1 MTVNKTI
8 QNRLALIRTHMKEH
22 NLEAV
27 VIDSADPHM
36 SEYLPAYWQGRA
48 WASGFTGSVGR
59 LVVLKDTAYLW
70 TDSRYWVQA
79 ETQLDGTTIELK
91 KMGKDERYSDFLGK
105 HLTKGSTVAVDGDV
119 LSVDEY
125 DRLKS
130 VFQDTIALHLTDV
143 LGDVWQE
150 RPALPD
156 AKIDVHN
163 AKFVDIC
170 TSDKLDQ
177 IKAKMAD
184 LGADNHLISSL
195 DDIAWLANLRGSD
208 VECNPVF
215 LSHLLITPQK
225 TTLYTHYKTMTDK
238 AKEQTA
244 QAKITLK
251 AYQDLAD
258 DLATLQGSLLIDKK
272 KVAKGTLKT
281 VPDAVSIIDKTN
293 PSTLL
298 KAIKTDKALEHIR
311 DAMVQD
317 GVALCEFF
325 TDFEKRL
332 ANNERLSE
340 LDVAQMLDDYRSK
353 QPNYVGKSFDTIAG
367 FLGNGAIVHYKADE
381 DNFRYLD
388 GDGLLLIDSG
398 CQYENGTTDITRM
411 SFVGRVCDEAKRDVT
426 FVLKAHI
433 ALAKAVFP
441 VDFPS
446 PMLDVLARMP
456 MWEQG
461 LDYGHGTGHG
471 VGYFLNVHEGPQS
484 ITFYAPQTPE
494 RVMKKGMVTS
504 NEPGLYRTNHWGVR
518 IENLVACVDY
528 CTTAFGEFL
537 KFEDL
542 TLCPIDTR
550 LILPE
555 LLTDSEK
562 QWLNHYHKKVYDALI
577 GLVSDKAKSWLTDRT
592 API

>member
-1 MTVNKTI
+1 MTI
-8 QNRLALIRTHMKEH
+8 QNRLADIRTHMKEH
-22 NLEAV
+22 NLDAV

-36 SEYLPAYWQGRA
+36 SEYLPEHWQGRA
-48 WASGFTGSVGR
+48 WASGFTGSVGQ
-59 LVVLKDTAYLW
+59 LVVLKDSAYLW
-70 TDSRYWVQA
+70 TDSRYWLQA
-79 ETQLDGTTIELK
+79 DSQLNGTTIELK
-91 KMGKDERYSDFLGK
+91 KMGKDERYSDFLMK
-105 HLTKGSTVAVDGDV
+105 SLTKGSTVAIDGDV
-119 LSVDEY
+119 VSVDEF

-130 VFQDTIALHLTDV
+130 AFQDTIALHLTDV
-143 LGDVWQE
+143 LSDIWQD
-150 RPALPD
+150 RPALPN
-156 AKIDVHN
+156 AKIYAHN
-163 AKFVDIC
+163 AKFIDTC
-170 TSDKLDQ
+170 TSDKLAQ
-177 IKAKMAD
+177 VKTKMAD

-195 DDIAWLANLRGSD
+195 DDIAWLTNLRGSD
-208 VECNPVF
+208 VKCNPVF

-225 TTLYTHYKTMTDK
+225 TTLYTHYETMGDE
-238 AKEQTA
+238 AKEQMI
-244 QAKITLK
+244 QANVTLK
-251 AYQDLAD
+251 AYECLAD
-258 DLATLQGSLLIDKK
+258 DVATLQGSLLIDKK
-272 KVAKGTLKT
+272 KVAFGTLKAM
-281 VPDAVSIIDKTN
+281 PEAVSIIDHIN

-298 KAIKTDKALEHIR
+298 KAIKTDKELEHIQ

-325 TDFEKRL
+325 ADFENRL
-332 ANNERLSE
+332 AKGERLSE
-340 LDVAQMLDDYRSK
+340 LDIAQRLDEYRSR
-353 QPNYVGKSFDTIAG
+353 QPNYVGESFDTIAG

-381 DNFRYLD
+381 NNFRYLD
-388 GDGLLLIDSG
+388 GEGLLLIDSG

-411 SFVGRVCDEAKRDVT
+411 SFVGEVCDAAKRDVT
-426 FVLKAHI
+426 YVLKAHI

-441 VDFPS
+441 VDCPS

-484 ITFYAPQTPE
+484 IAFYAPQTPE

-504 NEPGLYRTNHWGVR
+504 NEPGLYRTNQWGVR

-528 CTTAFGEFL
+528 CSTQFGEFL

-562 QWLNHYHKKVYDALI
+562 QWLNAYHQKVYNALV
-577 GLVSDKAKSWLTDRT
+577 GLVSDTAKDWLTDRT